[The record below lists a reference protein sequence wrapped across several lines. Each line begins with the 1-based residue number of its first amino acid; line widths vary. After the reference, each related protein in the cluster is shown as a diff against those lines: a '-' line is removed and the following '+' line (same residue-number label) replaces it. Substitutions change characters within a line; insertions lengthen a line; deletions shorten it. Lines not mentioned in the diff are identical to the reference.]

1 MSDPT
6 SRAFAPGT
14 LHRRA
19 PAAAS
24 ALVALHAIVKRV
36 LDARLPVAV
45 TVRVAEERLEVGR
58 RLAWTLL
65 SFRRAVSPDAMLGS
79 LPGQRGWNT
88 WLDQLGKSHDA
99 TADAAAIRE
108 SLARLDEALSE
119 GGLDRGSIAKPR
131 PGDARRRR
139 LEWERHARD
148 SHAAQRRLWPVAG
161 RSKILAWAVSAHRGE
176 PDMADAVS
184 VLLYDEIER
193 TIPGETLFI
202 AEPVWSDAE
211 LARHLSAGADPST
224 LFGRRGPLPPLLVEH
239 SSPDVVGR
247 ELHPI
252 ENPLGGMAV
261 GFSERDPARRG
272 PLCLAFGQHL
282 PRIGPLAG
290 GEGDVVTWSLDI
302 TAPVEFAV
310 LDLLW
315 PRDLPSG
322 GPWEARLVTGG
333 TEAGSPP
340 EGLIHRVSPQAPFEA
355 GDVPTLDLP
364 GPLMSVLPQYRAAL
378 EAAVGELGRRLE
390 DFEIW
395 RVQARYPLART
406 AFVAQRPLA
415 HGEAPSRG
423 EAVLP

>member
-1 MSDPT
+1 MF
-6 SRAFAPGT
+6 SRLAPEAVSCTWNQPLGESKV
-14 LHRRA
+14 
-19 PAAAS
+19 AAAD
-24 ALVALHAIVKRV
+24 VV
-36 LDARLPVAV
+36 
-45 TVRVAEERLEVGR
+45 
-58 RLAWTLL
+58 
-65 SFRRAVSPDAMLGS
+65 
-79 LPGQRGWNT
+79 
-88 WLDQLGKSHDA
+88 
-99 TADAAAIRE
+99 AIRE
-108 SLARLDEALSE
+108 AIGRLERAIDDD
-119 GGLDRGSIAKPR
+119 GLDRRSIVNRWPR
-131 PGDARRRR
+131 DARRQR

-148 SHAAQRRLWPVAG
+148 SYATQRRLWPVAG
-161 RSKILAWAVSAHRGE
+161 RSKILAWAVSPHRGE
-176 PDMADAVS
+176 PGMADAVS

-193 TIPGETLFI
+193 TIPGERLFI
-202 AEPVWSDAE
+202 AEPVWIDAAI
-211 LARHLSAGADPST
+211 ARHLPAGADPST
-224 LFGRRGPLPPLLVEH
+224 LIGRRGPLPPLLEEH

-247 ELHPI
+247 EVHPI
-252 ENPLGGMAV
+252 RNPLGGMVV

-340 EGLIHRVSPQAPFEA
+340 EGLIHRVGPQAPYEA
-355 GDVPTLDLP
+355 GEVPALDLP

-415 HGEAPSRG
+415 RQEA
-423 EAVLP
+423 

>member
-1 MSDPT
+1 MSAPS
-6 SRAFAPGT
+6 SREIASGS
-14 LHRRA
+14 LHRRS
-19 PAAAS
+19 PESQS
-24 ALVALHAIVKRV
+24 AILALHATVSRV
-36 LDARLPVAV
+36 LDARLPVGA
-45 TVRVAEERLEVGR
+45 TVRIAEQRLSIGR

-65 SFRRAVSPDAMLGS
+65 SFRRAKSPDAMLEF

-88 WLDQLGKSHDA
+88 WLGQLGESKVA
-99 TADAAAIRE
+99 AADVVAIRE
-108 SLARLDEALSE
+108 AIGRLERAIDDD
-119 GGLDRGSIAKPR
+119 GLDRRSIVNRWPR
-131 PGDARRRR
+131 DARRRR

-148 SHAAQRRLWPVAG
+148 SYATQRRLWPVAG
-161 RSKILAWAVSAHRGE
+161 RSKILAWAVSPHRGE
-176 PDMADAVS
+176 PGMADAVS

-193 TIPGETLFI
+193 TIPGERLFI

-211 LARHLSAGADPST
+211 IARHLPAGADPST

-252 ENPLGGMAV
+252 RNPLGGMAV
-261 GFSERDPARRG
+261 SFSERDPARRG

-340 EGLIHRVSPQAPFEA
+340 EGLIHRVGPQAPYEA
-355 GDVPTLDLP
+355 GEVPALDLP
-364 GPLMSVLPQYRAAL
+364 GPLMPVLPQYRGAL

-415 HGEAPSRG
+415 RQEA
-423 EAVLP
+423 